1 MTQIT
6 GLATTGAVTSVKN
19 KILNVKK
26 QIMMQKYQK
35 MKYFTTFDYN
45 RFTRD
50 IFDAKRKGI
59 S

>member
-1 MTQIT
+1 
-6 GLATTGAVTSVKN
+6 
-19 KILNVKK
+19 
-26 QIMMQKYQK
+26 MMQKYQK
-35 MKYFTTFDYN
+35 MKCFTTFDYN